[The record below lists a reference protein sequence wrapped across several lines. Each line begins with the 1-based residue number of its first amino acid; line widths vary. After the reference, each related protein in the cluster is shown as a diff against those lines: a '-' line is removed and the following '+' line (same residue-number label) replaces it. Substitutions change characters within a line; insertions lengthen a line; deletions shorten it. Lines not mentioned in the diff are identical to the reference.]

1 MNSFKFLPIYRRFY
15 IHSCYV
21 EHFVFRYLVGEEKLL
36 QYPKPRS
43 QLGKD
48 FCNYNRTVVQ
58 VTILKILVLVWSFK
72 TRVSVWFWYKYFQF
86 LVLPQTWFVF
96 RQVYTCNYIILYII
110 MSKILYMYMYL
121 HIKLTIF
128 LKKVPNICFQ
138 I

>member
-1 MNSFKFLPIYRRFY
+1 MNSFKFLPICRRFY

-36 QYPKPRS
+36 QYPTPRS

-58 VTILKILVLVWSFK
+58 VTILKILVSTSLIFQNSCK
-72 TRVSVWFWYKYFQF
+72 TVY
-86 LVLPQTWFVF
+86 LVLPQIWFVF
-96 RQVYTCNYIILYII
+96 RQVYTCNYMILYII
-110 MSKILYMYMYL
+110 MSKILYMYL

-128 LKKVPNICFQ
+128 LKKVPNIFFQ